1 MTNPIEPMTTWNALA
16 FAAEN
21 GQLFLSADVAAQCDQ
36 TCASYIANL
45 RSRQDDA
52 RVLADVNGWGEFES
66 GKALRK
72 IFAEKAVGGENNM
85 VDVLQSHIDVVEQ
98 MRTVFRKFFVDT
110 TATDDGNASA
120 FGGPK

>member
-1 MTNPIEPMTTWNALA
+1 MTGSNQPIGTWEALA
-16 FAAEN
+16 VAADE
-21 GQLFLSADVAAQCDQ
+21 GDLFLDPEAASASDLACVE
-36 TCASYIANL
+36 YIAKL
-45 RSRQDDA
+45 RARQSDA
-52 RVLADVNGWGEFES
+52 KGLASAGLWGDFES
-66 GKALRK
+66 GKALER
-72 IFAEKAVGGENNM
+72 IYAEKAVGGENNM